1 MLALISLNA
10 KSGPNFITMFQN
22 LPIPFLI
29 LSFLTILSS
38 LYVVT
43 SKNPVHSV
51 LALIFTFF
59 TISAVVYLIV
69 YAGAIMVLFL
79 FVLMLLNLSKETE
92 PVKSNWW
99 GIAAAITAG
108 SMLLIVTAAF
118 QVTGEAVAK
127 NPVEGIGLV
136 KALGKVLFTRF
147 VVPFELTGILFLAA
161 MVGAVLLG
169 KREKNN
175 AVLIPKEEGGNS

>member
-1 MLALISLNA
+1 
-10 KSGPNFITMFQN
+10 MFQN

-59 TISAVVYLIV
+59 TISAHYVLLNAQFLAVVNLIV

-99 GIAAAITAG
+99 GIAAAIAAG
-108 SMLLIVTAAF
+108 SLLLIVTAAF
-118 QVTGEAVAK
+118 QVTG
-127 NPVEGIGLV
+127 
-136 KALGKVLFTRF
+136 
-147 VVPFELTGILFLAA
+147 
-161 MVGAVLLG
+161 
-169 KREKNN
+169 KR
-175 AVLIPKEEGGNS
+175 LRRTQ

>member
-1 MLALISLNA
+1 MSLQIISIILGSLTLATALLVVLSKHPVRSVIYLVVT
-10 KSGPNFITMFQN
+10 F
-22 LPIPFLI
+22 FLI
-29 LSFLTILSS
+29 TSMYIMMNAQFLAI
-38 LYVVT
+38 V
-43 SKNPVHSV
+43 NM
-51 LALIFTFF
+51 
-59 TISAVVYLIV
+59 IV

-99 GIAAAITAG
+99 GISAAITAG
-108 SMLLIVTAAF
+108 CLLLIITAAF
-118 QVTGEAVAK
+118 QVSGEAVAK

-147 VVPFELTGILFLAA
+147 VVPFELTGILFLAS

-169 KREKNN
+169 KREKGND
-175 AVLIPKEEGGNS
+175 ALISKEELNG

>member
-1 MLALISLNA
+1 
-10 KSGPNFITMFQN
+10 MFQN

-59 TISAVVYLIV
+59 TISAHYVLLNAQFLAVVNLIV

-108 SMLLIVTAAF
+108 SMLLIITAAF